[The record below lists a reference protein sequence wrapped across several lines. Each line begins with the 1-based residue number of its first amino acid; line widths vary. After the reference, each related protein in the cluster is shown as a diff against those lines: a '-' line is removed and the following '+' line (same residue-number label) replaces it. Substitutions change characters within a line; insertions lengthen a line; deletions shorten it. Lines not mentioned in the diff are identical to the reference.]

1 MVLCNAITQNADGSA
16 TITVATNG
24 RDLSATLPY
33 TGGAEGEDFGSG
45 AEVVNGDDPYT
56 MYQITIVYANALAI
70 AGVPDASTT
79 VKGGVEIAT
88 DAEVEAGTATGGTG
102 APLVV
107 RANNPLLQR
116 VKQKRVTT
124 EVSSATPTIDTDV
137 CDIHRITA
145 LATNITSFTTN
156 LTGDPYDWEVK
167 VIEIIS
173 TGNYSIAWGT
183 GFESGDVFNLPT
195 AVTTGQVLKCI
206 FNFNGTKWALIGYA

>member
-1 MVLCNAITQNADGSA
+1 MCIRDSTDTTFTLADFVTHKGVPLDITDFDDLFVVVIRQGNLVEMVLCNAITQNADGSA

-124 EVSSATPTIDTDV
+124 AVSYT
-137 CDIHRITA
+137 H
-145 LATNITSFTTN
+145 
-156 LTGDPYDWEVK
+156 LT
-167 VIEIIS
+167 
-173 TGNYSIAWGT
+173 
-183 GFESGDVFNLPT
+183 LPT
-195 AVTTGQVLKCI
+195 KR
-206 FNFNGTKWALIGYA
+206 IG